1 MTRVLVIAPW
11 RIAHARD
18 ARASA
23 AKDTG
28 DSTVQSQMTMIS
40 ILRSL
45 VVCAK
50 RADIIICQPSS
61 ALARRSHR
69 ADVRS
74 AELHAQNTL
83 DKSFPESLMKN
94 VFRFYSTEG
103 LRALRK
109 HEHRQERAAATPAAE
124 CEGKHVFV
132 GNRSR

>member
-1 MTRVLVIAPW
+1 M
-11 RIAHARD
+11 
-18 ARASA
+18 
-23 AKDTG
+23 
-28 DSTVQSQMTMIS
+28 QSQMTMIS

-83 DKSFPESLMKN
+83 GVVDEKRVPRVPVLLYRRTAGAEEARAPAGESGRN
-94 VFRFYSTEG
+94 TS
-103 LRALRK
+103 
-109 HEHRQERAAATPAAE
+109 
-124 CEGKHVFV
+124 
-132 GNRSR
+132 SRV